1 MNVYSIL
8 KVAVIAMTVVNLTAC
23 VDSNV
28 KTEIKSLLID
38 PSSAQFKSITVFKN
52 GNYCGEVN
60 SKNKMGGYAGYKAFS
75 KVDGKLEIHDIFGL
89 EHLCEIAKDPV
100 THKCSS
106 LKKDLKNLD
115 DELKKD
121 HPLKGYM
128 TREEVEKIRGRKV
141 AEYTMLMC
149 ANR

>member
-1 MNVYSIL
+1 MNLYSIL
-8 KVAVIAMTVVNLTAC
+8 KVTVIAMVVVNLTAC
-23 VDSNV
+23 GDSNV

-75 KVDGKLEIHDIFGL
+75 KVDGKLEIHDIFDL
-89 EHLCEIAKDPV
+89 ERLCEIAKDPV
-100 THKCSS
+100 TYKCSS
-106 LKKDLKNLD
+106 LKKDLKILD

-121 HPLKGYM
+121 QPLKSYM
-128 TREEVEKIRGRKV
+128 TREVDEKIRGRID